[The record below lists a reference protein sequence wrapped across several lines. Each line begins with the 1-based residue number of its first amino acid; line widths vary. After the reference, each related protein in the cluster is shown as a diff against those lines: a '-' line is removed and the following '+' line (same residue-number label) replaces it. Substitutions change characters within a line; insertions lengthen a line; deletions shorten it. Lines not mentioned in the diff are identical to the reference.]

1 MLREMWKNKYK
12 FVFCMLL
19 AISLAGGIFTK
30 AYIGLEGQEEE
41 KKLRVV
47 ASFYPVYIAAQN
59 VVGNCEGIEL
69 ENLSEPQTG
78 CLHDYQ
84 LTPQDMILMSKADLF
99 LVNGGGIEG
108 FLEEVGESY
117 PTLDVV
123 KITEGMDLLPESGN
137 GHVHA
142 KEEGRE
148 NAPGG
153 DEDGENTPGREDGGK
168 NAHGWMDTRIYAQM
182 VENITGSLSKLDPG
196 HADIYQQNAR
206 RYCEK
211 IEALSDQ
218 VSEIREHLSG
228 EGTEAPSVVIFHEAY
243 AYVAE
248 EYGLHTAYCLNLD
261 EERQISAREV
271 AEVME
276 EIEENHA
283 VAVLAEE
290 QYGKSLGDTVE
301 AETDCGVT
309 YLDPLVRGDYSAD
322 SYLTAMQENI
332 DKIRRAV
339 NRFGRET

>member
-1 MLREMWKNKYK
+1 MLRKMWKNKYR

-30 AYIGLEGQEEE
+30 AYIGLEGQEGE
-41 KKLRVV
+41 KQLRVV
-47 ASFYPVYIAAQN
+47 ASFYPVYIAALN
-59 VVGNCEGIEL
+59 VVGDCDGVEL

-84 LTPQDMILMSKADLF
+84 LTPQDMILLSKADLF

-123 KITEGMDLLPESGN
+123 KITEGIELLPESGD
-137 GHVHA
+137 GHSH
-142 KEEGRE
+142 EGD
-148 NAPGG
+148 AHS
-153 DEDGENTPGREDGGK
+153 GGK

-182 VENITGSLSKLDPG
+182 VENIAGSLSRLDPA
-196 HADIYQQNAR
+196 HAGIYQQNAR
-206 RYCEK
+206 RYGEE
-211 IEALSDQ
+211 IGALSEQ
-218 VSEIREHLSG
+218 VSKIREQLAG
-228 EGTEAPSVVIFHEAY
+228 EGTETPSVVIFHEAY

-261 EERQISAREV
+261 EERQISAGEV

-276 EIEENHA
+276 EIAENHA

-290 QYGKSLGDTVE
+290 LYGKSLGDTIE
-301 AETDCGVT
+301 AETDCKVT

-322 SYLTAMQENI
+322 SYVTAMQENI
-332 DKIRRAV
+332 DKIRQALH
-339 NRFGRET
+339 RFGREK

>member
-1 MLREMWKNKYK
+1 MSWRRGMLREMWKNKYK

-30 AYIGLEGQEEE
+30 AYIGLEGQKEE

-84 LTPQDMILMSKADLF
+84 LTPQDMILLSKADLF

-117 PTLDVV
+117 PALDVV
-123 KITEGMDLLPESGN
+123 KITEGIELLPESGN

-142 KEEGRE
+142 KEEGGE
-148 NAPGG
+148 NAPGK
-153 DEDGENTPGREDGGK
+153 EGEEDGGE

-182 VENITGSLSKLDPG
+182 VENITGSLSRLDPG

-206 RYCEK
+206 RYCEQ
-211 IEALSDQ
+211 IGALSEQ
-218 VSEIREHLSG
+218 ISEIREHLAG

-261 EERQISAREV
+261 EERQLSAGEV

-276 EIEENHA
+276 EIAENHA

-301 AETDCGVT
+301 AETDCRVT

-332 DKIRRAV
+332 DNIRQAV